1 MSYCLVACHKLYCV
15 VSEIRLG
22 PSQKQD
28 FTSQQI
34 EWCPNENWKIT
45 KPSEKIYQTFGPVSF
60 KSYQTD
66 RILTRHCLLH
76 WHKVALCHLLL
87 LMVKFSI
94 QRVLMKSLVTG
105 RVRLLTVSSY
115 FHEQQNTQS
124 RCAALSGGDNHC

>member
-28 FTSQQI
+28 FTSQQV

-45 KPSEKIYQTFGPVSF
+45 KPSEKIYRTFGPVNF

-66 RILTRHCLLH
+66 RILTRHCLSD
-76 WHKVALCHLLL
+76 WHKVALCSCWKV
-87 LMVKFSI
+87 MFSQACVKKNSVQGGCI
-94 QRVLMKSLVTG
+94 PSPLWAITG
-105 RVRLLTVSSY
+105 NMTPP
-115 FHEQQNTQS
+115 
-124 RCAALSGGDNHC
+124 AP

>member
-28 FTSQQI
+28 FTSQV

-45 KPSEKIYQTFGPVSF
+45 EPSEKIYQTFGPVSF

-66 RILTRHCLLH
+66 RILTRHCLSD
-76 WHKVALCHLLL
+76 WHKVALCLGDLATPL
-87 LMVKFSI
+87 GNPGSAPA
-94 QRVLMKSLVTG
+94 LVFYWYDT
-105 RVRLLTVSSY
+105 TVS
-115 FHEQQNTQS
+115 
-124 RCAALSGGDNHC
+124 

>member
-28 FTSQQI
+28 FNSQQV
-34 EWCPNENWKIT
+34 EWCPNENWKKT

-66 RILTRHCLLH
+66 RILTRHCLLD
-76 WHKVALCHLLL
+76 WHKVALCIIYYLENTP
-87 LMVKFSI
+87 I
-94 QRVLMKSLVTG
+94 RAPVTPILFGLRTFG
-105 RVRLLTVSSY
+105 R
-115 FHEQQNTQS
+115 HI
-124 RCAALSGGDNHC
+124 AAPVTDKNSV